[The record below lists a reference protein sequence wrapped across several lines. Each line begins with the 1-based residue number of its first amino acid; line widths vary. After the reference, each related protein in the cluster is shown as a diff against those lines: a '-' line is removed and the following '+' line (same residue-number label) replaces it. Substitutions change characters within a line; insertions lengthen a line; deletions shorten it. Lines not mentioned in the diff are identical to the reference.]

1 MASYSLQWT
10 IAHKDK
16 DKIIRQF
23 LSEKDI
29 SRRALTDIK
38 FAGGQITVN
47 QREENVLYQL
57 KCGDRLE
64 VTFPPEKSSE
74 TLVGEDI
81 PLHIIFEDKDLL
93 VIDKPA
99 FMNTIP
105 SREHPKGSLANAL
118 IGYYQKQSIDAT
130 VHIVTRL
137 DRNTSGLVLVAKH
150 RYIHHLLSQMQQ
162 KRMIKR
168 TYEALVEGVLSK
180 DDGTIDAPIGR
191 KESSIIEREVRAD
204 GKAARTHYHVLKR
217 RSKFCHIRLSLDTG
231 RTHQIRVHMSY
242 IGHPLL
248 GDDLYGG
255 STDIYERQAL
265 HCSNLTFYH
274 PTLEKEMNFHSD
286 FPFEV

>member
-10 IAHKDK
+10 IVQKDEE
-16 DKIIRQF
+16 KIIRQF

-47 QREENVLYQL
+47 EREENVLYQL

>member
-38 FAGGQITVN
+38 FAGGKITVN

-74 TLVGEDI
+74 TLIGEDI
-81 PLHIIFEDKDLL
+81 PIQIIFEDKDLL

-105 SREHPKGSLANAL
+105 SREHPHGSLANAL
-118 IGYYQKQSIDAT
+118 IGYYQKKSIDAT

-168 TYEALVEGVLSK
+168 TYEALVEGVLSE

-191 KESSIIEREVRAD
+191 KDSSIIEREVRAD
-204 GKAARTHYHVLKR
+204 GKAARTHYHVMKR
-217 RSKFCHIRLSLDTG
+217 GSKFCHIKLTLDTG

-255 STDIYERQAL
+255 NTDIYERQAL